1 MMLIKVIDKG
11 KKVEIKF
18 QGKINMTQGVKIT
31 KKDAQKLA
39 TVLLKKEGKFETE

>member
-1 MMLIKVIDKG
+1 MLIKVMNKG

-18 QGKINMTQGVKIT
+18 QGRINMTQAVEIT

-39 TVLLKKEGKFETE
+39 AILVKGKGKFETE

>member
-1 MMLIKVIDKG
+1 MLINVIDKG

-18 QGKINMTQGVKIT
+18 QGRINMTQVVEIT

-39 TVLLKKEGKFETE
+39 AILVKNNGKFETE

>member
-1 MMLIKVIDKG
+1 MLIKVMNKG

-18 QGKINMTQGVKIT
+18 QGRINMTQVVEIT

-39 TVLLKKEGKFETE
+39 AILVKNNGKFERE

>member
-1 MMLIKVIDKG
+1 MLIKVVEKG

-18 QGKINMTQGVKIT
+18 QGKINMAQSVEVT

-39 TVLLKKEGKFETE
+39 AVLLKKEGKFETE